1 MMKEVICTRNYYNDK
16 GVLLAAKGT
25 LISEHKL
32 RDLNRL
38 DTETNENGAAGKE
51 MDLVIDRAGVFRN
64 NHEYV
69 NIPVLNRASSELIEV
84 LSDSKLKPW
93 SMHINALSS
102 YLDCLYTHSVEVAL
116 VSLMIAIGLGY
127 PPSDQ
132 LNLGLGAI
140 LHDVG
145 KILIPRKIL
154 LKEADYG
161 SGEDSIIRQHCE
173 LGWNSMSDSN
183 LPDSS
188 REIILQ
194 HHERLDGSGYPN
206 QLKADQIS
214 NYSKIVMVAD
224 SFCRLTSGG
233 SLREPGEVLRE
244 FRQQD
249 RLFSKECLDQLCRL
263 FTGDSKIC

>member
-1 MMKEVICTRNYYNDK
+1 MREVICNRNYYNDN

-25 LISEHKL
+25 LISENKL

-38 DTETNENGAAGKE
+38 DTKNNYDGADGKE
-51 MDLVIDRAGVFRN
+51 RDLVIDRADVFRN
-64 NHEYV
+64 NHENV
-69 NIPVLNRASSELIEV
+69 NVPVLNRASSELIEV

-93 SMHINALSS
+93 NMHINALSS

-132 LNLGLGAI
+132 LDLGLGAI

-154 LKEADYG
+154 LKKENNG
-161 SGEDSIIRQHCE
+161 IGEDSIIRQHCE
-173 LGWNSMSDSN
+173 LGWNSMSDSDI
-183 LPDSS
+183 PDSS

-206 QLKADQIS
+206 QLKGDEIS

-233 SLREPGEVLRE
+233 SLREPSEVLME

-249 RLFSKECLDQLCRL
+249 RLFSEECLNELCRL
-263 FTGDSKIC
+263 FTSDKKNY